1 MAARGAGT
9 FHTIFFGFG
18 AFGAFLDFGCFFGSS
33 ADDILSYLLHKNKI
47 NFS

>member
-18 AFGAFLDFGCFFGSS
+18 AFGSFLDFGCFFGSS
-33 ADDILSYLLHKNKI
+33 VADILSYLLQDDGI